1 MPTSTGKTPSFP
13 RSSWLWLVVVLG
25 VASMHFWFPNFSP
38 GSDYDSYSTK
48 AEGKLAFYRLL
59 REEGEKLGWKVKRS
73 FSSLTKREQSTGFAR
88 GSLLALLGPGREL
101 TADEWDALLTWI
113 RQGGTLLVAARDDSP
128 GLSIPG
134 LDMHVRPLEDAT
146 AADRYEDTTGVVH
159 TSLIEFGDLYWES
172 SAFVDAPNSQA
183 LIEYSGYKQ
192 AVVQEVGRGQVILVA
207 TDFLFWNQSLA
218 WDDNPILAFAV
229 LKTDRHD
236 YNAVNSHPI
245 KRVMLD
251 ESLNASSTPK
261 VVGLL
266 LEPPLRSVTIQ
277 VFVLVLLFAWWRN
290 RRFGPIE
297 PEASAVRRNLVDHT
311 DTVGSHA
318 WKARSS
324 GRMVEAYLSHLRQEL
339 KLGTMHGH
347 EDRVLEPI
355 ARRLNR
361 PVSKVQRLL
370 EQAEKATQMPKLPRK
385 TAAEVIRRLAMIHRA
400 SRPQV
405 GSPDGE

>member
-1 MPTSTGKTPSFP
+1 MPTSSTTTRSFP
-13 RSSWLWLVVVLG
+13 RSSWLWLAAVLA

-59 REEGEKLGWKVKRS
+59 REEGEKLGWRVKRT
-73 FSSLTKREQSTGFAR
+73 FSPLTNRKDMTDNPR

-101 TADEWDALLTWI
+101 SSEEWNALLSWT
-113 RQGGTLLVAARDDSP
+113 REGGTLLVAARDDLP
-128 GLSIPG
+128 ELSIPT

-159 TSLIEFGDLYWES
+159 TSLLEFGDLYWES
-172 SAFVDAPNSQA
+172 SAFIDAPNSQA
-183 LIEYSGYKQ
+183 LVEYGGYKQ

-218 WDDNPILAFAV
+218 WVDNPILAFAV

-245 KRVMLD
+245 KRVAID

-277 VFVLVLLFAWWRN
+277 AFVLVLLFAWWRN
-290 RRFGPIE
+290 RRFGPIAPE
-297 PEASAVRRNLVDHT
+297 PAAVRRNLVDHT

-339 KLGTMHGH
+339 KLATLHGH

-361 PVSKVQRLL
+361 PVAKVERLL

-385 TAAEVIRRLAMIHRA
+385 TAAEVIRRLAMILHA
-400 SRPQV
+400 SRPKT
-405 GSPDGE
+405 GGEDPK

>member
-1 MPTSTGKTPSFP
+1 MPFSSAATRSFP
-13 RSSWLWLVVVLG
+13 RSSWLWLAVVLG

-59 REEGEKLGWKVKRS
+59 REEGEKLDWQVKRT
-73 FSSLTKREQSTGFAR
+73 FSTLTRHANSTDNAR
-88 GSLLALLGPGREL
+88 GSLLALVGPGRVPSTE
-101 TADEWDALLTWI
+101 EWDALLSWI
-113 RQGGTLLVAARDDSP
+113 RDGGTLLVAARDDSP
-128 GLSIPG
+128 ELSIPT
-134 LDMHVRPLEDAT
+134 LDMHVKPLEEAT
-146 AADRYEDTTGVVH
+146 AADRYEDATGVVH
-159 TSLIEFGDLYWES
+159 TSLLEFGDLYWES
-172 SAFVDAPNSQA
+172 SAFIDAPHSQA
-183 LIEYSGYKQ
+183 LVEYGGYKQ

-218 WDDNPILAFAV
+218 WVDNPVLAFAV

-245 KRVMLD
+245 KRVMID

-277 VFVLVLLFAWWRN
+277 AFVLVLLFAWWRN
-290 RRFGPIE
+290 RRFGLIE
-297 PEASAVRRNLVDHT
+297 PEPAADRRNLVDHT

-355 ARRLNR
+355 ARRLDR
-361 PVSKVQRLL
+361 PVAKVQRLL

-385 TAAEVIRRLAMIHRA
+385 TAAEVIRRLAMIHQA
-400 SRPQV
+400 SQPRREV
-405 GSPDGE
+405 GEAE